1 MTDRRAAPFATFLF
15 ALSVA
20 LAVLGTWLAVQV
32 AGTTL
37 PPGTESDVRSALFL
51 WLLLGFTSV
60 GALVG
65 TRRPSNAIGWLLLI
79 QGLVWQLNQVAG
91 DLRIYATF
99 TRPGFPGAV
108 AATWAHEVLW
118 VLPAGALPLT
128 FLVFPSGRLPSP
140 RWRVPLAAVVV
151 GTALLGIALG
161 LGPGPLANN
170 TDVDNPLG
178 VEALGP
184 AVDPLLTV
192 GNPLVA
198 MGFVAGLASLVVRYR
213 RSDAVTRQQLKW
225 VALAVGVIVVA
236 WGAAN
241 VVEATCTVGDAGNIR
256 TLPLVLVP
264 AACGIAVLKYRLYDI
279 DLVVNKIL
287 VYGGLTA
294 FIVALYVAVVVGLG
308 SVVGSA
314 GDANLALSVAATA
327 AAALVF
333 DPARRV
339 LQRLASR
346 AVYGRRATPYE
357 ALASMT
363 RRVSAGYAPDDVIE
377 RMARSIAEA
386 TGGQGEVWI
395 ARGGVLSRSSCW
407 PVSDGE
413 SGPLVPLAHP
423 IAVPGRDATFPV
435 RHGDEVLGALTVA
448 RPRGDPIRG
457 AEQRLLADL
466 ADSAAFVLEN
476 ARLVDELRSSRQR
489 LVAAQDVERRR
500 VERDLHDGAQ
510 QRLLELSLTLRRA
523 ERQLASAASGEA
535 ATTLAD
541 ADEQLRQALSELR
554 DLARGIHP
562 AILTEQG
569 VEAAVESLAARLA
582 IPVELDV
589 RVDHRLDPTLE
600 STTYFVTSEALAN
613 IVKHAGDA
621 RARIAIN
628 LDADVLEV
636 EIADD
641 GAGGADPRGSGLQ
654 GLADRVAALNGRFKV
669 VSEPGKGTRV
679 RAVLPCE

>member
-1 MTDRRAAPFATFLF
+1 MTHRRAARVATGLF

-20 LAVLGTWLAVQV
+20 LAVMGTWLAVRV
-32 AGTTL
+32 AGTTP
-37 PPGTESDVRSALFL
+37 PPGTESDLRSPVFSS
-51 WLLLGFTSV
+51 LLLGFTSV
-60 GALVG
+60 GALVAA
-65 TRRPSNAIGWLLLI
+65 RRPSNSIGWLLLG
-79 QGLVWQLNQVAG
+79 QGLLWQLNQAAG
-91 DLRIYATF
+91 DLRIYAAF
-99 TRPGFPGAV
+99 TRPGFPGAA

-118 VLPAGALPLT
+118 ILPVGALPLT

-140 RWRVPLAAVVV
+140 RWRVPVAAVVV
-151 GTALLGIALG
+151 GTVLLGIALG

-170 TDVDNPLG
+170 TDVDNPVG
-178 VEALGP
+178 IDALGP
-184 AVDPLLTV
+184 AVAALLTA
-192 GNPLVA
+192 GNLLVA
-198 MGFVAGLASLVVRYR
+198 MAFVAGLASLVVRYR
-213 RSDAVTRQQLKW
+213 SSGAVTRQQLKW
-225 VALAVGVIVVA
+225 MALAVGVIVVA
-236 WGAAN
+236 WGVAN
-241 VVEATCTVGDAGNIR
+241 VMEATGTVGDAGNIR
-256 TLPLVLVP
+256 TLPLLLVP

-279 DLVVNKIL
+279 DLVVNKLL

-294 FIVALYVAVVVGLG
+294 FIVVLYVAVVVGMG
-308 SVVGSA
+308 SVVASTGE
-314 GDANLALSVAATA
+314 ANLALSVAATA
-327 AAALVF
+327 AAALAF

-339 LQRLASR
+339 LQRLAGL

-363 RRVSAGYAPDDVIE
+363 RRVSAGYATDDVVE

-395 ARGGVLSRSSCW
+395 TRGGTLSRSACW
-407 PVSDGE
+407 PASGE
-413 SGPLVPLAHP
+413 VPAPAVPLAHP
-423 IAVPGRDATFPV
+423 VAIPGRDATFPV
-435 RHGDEVLGALTVA
+435 RHNHQVLGALTVA
-448 RPRGDPIRG
+448 RDRGEPITG
-457 AEQRLLADL
+457 TEHRLLADL
-466 ADSAAFVLEN
+466 AYSAAFVLEN
-476 ARLVDELRSSRQR
+476 VRLVEELRSSRQR

-523 ERQLASAASGEA
+523 ERQVAGAASGEVT
-535 ATTLAD
+535 TTLAD

-589 RVDHRLDPTLE
+589 RVGHRLDPALE

-621 RARIAIN
+621 RARITIN
-628 LDADVLEV
+628 LVADVLEV

-641 GAGGADPRGSGLQ
+641 GAGGADPGGSGLQ
-654 GLADRVAALNGRFKV
+654 GLADRVAALDGRFNV
-669 VSEPGKGTRV
+669 VSEPGQGTRV
-679 RAVLPCE
+679 RAVLPCG